1 MLLPWPALPI
11 LDDSLFLRQMLQGLL
26 AAFDVVLGNP
36 SLLLQP
42 VKQGPRLYAPAQ
54 GRERLPDGLRGG
66 VWRPSHPSLA
76 ALTW

>member
-11 LDDSLFLRQMLQGLL
+11 LDDCLFLRQMLQGLL

-42 VKQGPRLYAPAQ
+42 VKQGPRLYVLAE
-54 GRERLPDGLRGG
+54 GRQRLPDGLWGG
-66 VWRPSHPSLA
+66 VWQPSLA
-76 ALTW
+76 ALAW